1 MKEQSIE
8 VLEDWSNTVFM
19 FYMTLKIWVPGSS
32 LSFTLSRNSP
42 GWAAH
47 MLSVLCVACGPITGL
62 LKFSQT
68 RETEEARKF
77 VLLDSDC
84 LIGLTVLSH
93 ISVTQYFS
101 HAAVLPSCWSSYLQ
115 CLKAQCQ
122 MQMKRCAGIT
132 QSPPVIPYIN
142 L

>member
-8 VLEDWSNTVFM
+8 VLEDWSNIAFV

-62 LKFSQT
+62 LLKFSQT

-84 LIGLTVLSH
+84 LIGLRVLPH
-93 ISVTQYFS
+93 ISVTQYCP

-115 CLKAQCQ
+115 CLRRSARC
-122 MQMKRCAGIT
+122 KRKDLQA
-132 QSPPVIPYIN
+132 SPSH
-142 L
+142 LQ